1 MRDRIGSSIAG
12 FANLIIKKKKKKATA
27 TTQTDSI

>member
-12 FANLIIKKKKKKATA
+12 FANLKNKKKKKKATG
-27 TTQTDSI
+27 TTQTDRI